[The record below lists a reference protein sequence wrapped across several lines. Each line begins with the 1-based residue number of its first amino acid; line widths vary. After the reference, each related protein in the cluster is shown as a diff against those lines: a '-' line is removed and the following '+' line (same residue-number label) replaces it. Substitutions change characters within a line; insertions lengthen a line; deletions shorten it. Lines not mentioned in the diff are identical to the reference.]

1 MAYRVD
7 VNGGSF
13 CSTRISYVG
22 FLEHP
27 SVRVRWSVS
36 VRLVYSWFVG
46 GIRLA
51 YSTLVSPLLGSC
63 NKGKVFLTRSCTA
76 VRSHHATFLSTACML
91 FNI

>member
-36 VRLVYSWFVG
+36 VRLVYSWFEEG
-46 GIRLA
+46 RGIILVRKVWRLWCFL
-51 YSTLVSPLLGSC
+51 LVRERTNAGS
-63 NKGKVFLTRSCTA
+63 KGC
-76 VRSHHATFLSTACML
+76 
-91 FNI
+91 